1 MVAGE
6 KIKKS
11 KVPTF
16 GSLIASLSAQAA
28 IMIITPL
35 IVAVDL
41 MNQAGGI
48 RETSL
53 TEFTQE
59 AAITISAII
68 FAIGAYRKPYA
79 RGCLTLIAGF
89 MGCIAI
95 RELDMYFDLISHGF
109 WLYPALLLAAGSI
122 AYAIRCGR
130 SALRPFLW
138 YSREKF
144 FSYLT
149 VGFLILLFFS
159 RLFGTGSLWELAL
172 ADPTHVV
179 GVKSTVQEGLE
190 LLGYMLVLLG
200 SVLFHMRKPLSEKQ
214 QKKRR
219 RQGYL

>member
-1 MVAGE
+1 MNQN
-6 KIKKS
+6 KIPS
-11 KVPTF
+11 V
-16 GSLIASLSAQAA
+16 GSLVASLTAQAA
-28 IMIITPL
+28 IMLITPI
-35 IVAVDL
+35 IVAIDL
-41 MNQAGGI
+41 MNRGGGI

-59 AAITISAII
+59 AAIIISAII
-68 FAIGAYRKPYA
+68 FAIGAYRRPYA

-109 WLYPALLLAAGSI
+109 WLYPALLLAAACI
-122 AYAIRCGR
+122 AYAARCGR

-172 ADPTHVV
+172 PDRTYVV

-200 SVLFHMRKPLSEKQ
+200 AVLFHLRKPLSDKQ
-214 QKKRR
+214 QTKRR
-219 RQGYL
+219 RQGYI